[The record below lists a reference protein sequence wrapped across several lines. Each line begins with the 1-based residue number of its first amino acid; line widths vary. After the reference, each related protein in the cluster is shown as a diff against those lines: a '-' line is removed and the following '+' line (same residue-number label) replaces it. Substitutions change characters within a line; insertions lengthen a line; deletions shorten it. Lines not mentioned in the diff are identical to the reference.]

1 MQRIYN
7 YGSFLQAYGL
17 KKIVESLGGKVEFV
31 DYHKGKPLIEKDSSK
46 GFKHKVKKG
55 FELLN
60 YRASIKQ
67 KIQFINYKRN
77 FANKYVYQLGI
88 GPKMNYNP
96 KLDVLIIGSDEVFN
110 CVQSNPNVGYSLELF
125 GKNNNANQLVSYAA
139 SFGNTTIKKLKYFNK
154 TIEIRELLD
163 NFDSISVRDR
173 NSESIVYDL
182 IQQKPDHHLDPVLI
196 YNFKHDSLTRH
207 VETNEDYII
216 LYAYSGRISHKE
228 SNWIKQYAKKKNYK
242 IYTIGGVQE
251 CADRFIDCE
260 PFEVLSYFS
269 NAKEVITDTFH
280 GTIFSVISHKKFVT
294 LVRKS
299 QGTSYGNE
307 EKLSDLLTRIDL
319 QKQMTYDIEN
329 AENILK
335 QDINYEIVDKFLE
348 KERNR
353 SIKYLS
359 NIIDKNGD

>member
-1 MQRIYN
+1 M
-7 YGSFLQAYGL
+7 
-17 KKIVESLGGKVEFV
+17 
-31 DYHKGKPLIEKDSSK
+31 
-46 GFKHKVKKG
+46 
-55 FELLN
+55 
-60 YRASIKQ
+60 
-67 KIQFINYKRN
+67 
-77 FANKYVYQLGI
+77 
-88 GPKMNYNP
+88 
-96 KLDVLIIGSDEVFN
+96 
-110 CVQSNPNVGYSLELF
+110 
-125 GKNNNANQLVSYAA
+125 
-139 SFGNTTIKKLKYFNK
+139 
-154 TIEIRELLD
+154 
-163 NFDSISVRDR
+163 
-173 NSESIVYDL
+173 
-182 IQQKPDHHLDPVLI
+182 
-196 YNFKHDSLTRH
+196 
-207 VETNEDYII
+207 
-216 LYAYSGRISHKE
+216 
-228 SNWIKQYAKKKNYK
+228 
-242 IYTIGGVQE
+242 
-251 CADRFIDCE
+251 
-260 PFEVLSYFS
+260 LSYFS